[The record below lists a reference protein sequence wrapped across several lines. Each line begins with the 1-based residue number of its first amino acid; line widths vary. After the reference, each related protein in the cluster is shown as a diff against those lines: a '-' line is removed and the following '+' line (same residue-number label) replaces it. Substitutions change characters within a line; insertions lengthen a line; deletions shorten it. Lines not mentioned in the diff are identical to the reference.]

1 MIGWRFWV
9 LLAVAAGVAL
19 WATSSLML
27 FDGQAPR
34 VPAVDAEG
42 GPGDAEQIREE
53 SRRALREILRE
64 AEPAEDRPR

>member
-1 MIGWRFWV
+1 
-9 LLAVAAGVAL
+9 
-19 WATSSLML
+19 ML